1 MKMPDLDRFHFA
13 VSLCA
18 LHRYVTAFA
27 PGIYLL
33 LPAKLTDDGP
43 NLAL

>member
-1 MKMPDLDRFHFA
+1 MPDIDRFHFA

-18 LHRYVTAFA
+18 LHRHVTAFA

-33 LPAKLTDDGP
+33 ALPAKLIDDGP